1 MKVIDPRNFDLN
13 SINEDKISNT
23 IESFYKNDKSGF
35 LQSYSELAD
44 VDKFFTL
51 TSTVLTFSNV
61 ENAKMMYLEELKGD
75 LRILK
80 VLNMPNQSASYQ
92 DLVGQ
97 LPKNYTSYM
106 KDNVVHSFISK
117 FENIANQI
125 KNNLKI
131 ILES

>member
-61 ENAKMMYLEELKGD
+61 ENAKLMYLEELRND
-75 LRILK
+75 LRVLK

-125 KNNLKI
+125 KNNLK
-131 ILES
+131 

>member
-13 SINEDKISNT
+13 SIKEDKISNT
-23 IESFYKNDKSGF
+23 IEAFYKNDKSSF

-97 LPKNYTSYM
+97 LPKNYTSFM
-106 KDNVVHSFISK
+106 KDNVVNSLISK
-117 FENIANQI
+117 FQNIANQI
-125 KNNLKI
+125 KNNLK
-131 ILES
+131 